1 MSGQLLPRAT
11 AITVPGG
18 TQSVVVASQYQTL
31 LGFGAAAMTA
41 GGVQPGGSAGFRLH
55 GFPSAVGSSQCLT
68 PLIVVTGS
76 QAVLQQFNNRGIA
89 TPSQVFLERTGGISE
104 IVVYGY

>member
-1 MSGQLLPRAT
+1 MSGQVAPLGN

-18 TQSVVVASQYQTL
+18 TQSLVVASQYNTL
-31 LGFGAAAMTA
+31 LGFAAISMAAGA
-41 GGVQPGGSAGFRLH
+41 VQPGGSAGFRLH

-68 PLIVVTGS
+68 PLTVVTGS
-76 QAVLQQFNNRGIA
+76 QAVTQTYGTRGLA